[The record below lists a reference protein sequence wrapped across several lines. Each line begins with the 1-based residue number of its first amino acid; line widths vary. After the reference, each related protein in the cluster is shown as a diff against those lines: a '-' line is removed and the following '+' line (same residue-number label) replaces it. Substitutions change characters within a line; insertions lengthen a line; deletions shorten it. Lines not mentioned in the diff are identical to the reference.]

1 MGESLSTKDEKRCR
15 SLRKTHAK
23 LADENHNDPRE
34 AALIS
39 LTADSLT
46 EDRPRE
52 TMTAISDGR

>member
-1 MGESLSTKDEKRCR
+1 MGESLRTKDKNRCK
-15 SLRKTHAK
+15 SLRKTQEK

-52 TMTAISDGR
+52 NAISDGR